1 MYKEICEE
9 LYNSNIVLLERY
21 KRKMKILEE
30 DLEKKIEESKNQIEL
45 LKHRIKMTKL
55 DIEEIEL
62 LLKYLEDLPFKKD

>member
-9 LYNSNIVLLERY
+9 LYNSNIILLERY